1 MDFYNQIAENTHLLN
16 KSDNEILS
24 YCIRNNKRISEMKV
38 QQVADELYTSPASVI
53 RFCKKL
59 GFSGFSEFK
68 AALKVELSQNG
79 KEEKKAYHS
88 TDFLRDVHK
97 TIQLIQEETIDWL
110 LEKIHNSRRVEF
122 YAAGSSRTVA
132 AEFVKRLQ
140 VIGKPAF
147 WYDDSS
153 LMNISAKQM
162 TGEDLVIV
170 ISVSGE
176 TSLVIAAAN
185 MAKSRGAT
193 IVSVTNLGSNTLSD
207 MADENIYV
215 NSTYFVKSN
224 IEIRSR
230 LQLCLV
236 CEYIFF
242 RYLERY
248 GSCDGANLPAERMET
263 AKAML
268 DKSREMT

>member
-1 MDFYNQIAENTHLLN
+1 MEFYNRIAERTPLLN

-24 YCIRNNKRISEMKV
+24 YCIRNNKKIAEMKV
-38 QQVADELYTSPASVI
+38 KEVADALYTSPASVI

-68 AALKVELSQNG
+68 AALKVEIFEGN
-79 KEEKKAYHS
+79 KAQTVQSHP
-88 TDFLRDVHK
+88 TDFLKDVHK
-97 TIQLIQEETIDWL
+97 TIQLIQEDTIDRIV
-110 LEKIHNSRRVEF
+110 EKIHASRRVEL
-122 YAAGSSRTVA
+122 YAAGSSRMVA
-132 AEFVKRLQ
+132 SELVKRLQ

-153 LMNISAKQM
+153 LMNISAKQV
-162 TGEDLVIV
+162 TDKDLVIA

-193 IVSVTNLGSNTLSD
+193 IVSATNLGSNTLSD
-207 MADENIYV
+207 VADENIYV
-215 NSTYFVKSN
+215 QSTFFVRSD
-224 IEIRSR
+224 IAIRSR
-230 LQLCLV
+230 VQLLLV

-248 GSCDGANLPAERMET
+248 GSADGIKPEE
-263 AKAML
+263 KAI
-268 DKSREMT
+268 

>member
-1 MDFYNQIAENTHLLN
+1 
-16 KSDNEILS
+16 
-24 YCIRNNKRISEMKV
+24 MKV
-38 QQVADELYTSPASVI
+38 QEVADELYTSPASVI

-68 AALKVELSQNG
+68 AALKVEIFQSKGAQA
-79 KEEKKAYHS
+79 EESRS
-88 TDFLRDVHK
+88 TDFLKDVRK
-97 TIQLIQEETIDWL
+97 TIQLIQEETIDRI
-110 LEKIHNSRRVEF
+110 LEKIHASRRVEF

-140 VIGKPAF
+140 IIGKPDF

-153 LMNISAKQM
+153 LMNISAKQV
-162 TGEDLVIV
+162 TEEDLVIA

-207 MADENIYV
+207 MADENVYV
-215 NSTYFVKSN
+215 NSTFFMKS
-224 IEIRSR
+224 EITVRSR
-230 LQLCLV
+230 VQLLLV

-248 GSCDGANLPAERMET
+248 GSAGD
-263 AKAML
+263 
-268 DKSREMT
+268 

>member
-1 MDFYNQIAENTHLLN
+1 MDFYNRIAKNTNSLN

-24 YCIRNNKRISEMKV
+24 YCIRNNKKISEMTV

-68 AALKVELSQNG
+68 AALKVEIFQGDRENT
-79 KEEKKAYHS
+79 EESHP
-88 TDFLRDVHK
+88 TDFLKDVHK
-97 TIQLIQEETIDWL
+97 TIQLIQEDTIDRIL
-110 LEKIHNSRRVEF
+110 DKIHESRRVEF

-140 VIGKPAF
+140 IIGKPAF

-153 LMNISAKQM
+153 LMNISARQ
-162 TGEDLVIV
+162 TTDRDLVIA
-170 ISVSGE
+170 ISASGE

-185 MAKSRGAT
+185 MARSRGAF

-207 MADENIYV
+207 MADENVYV
-215 NSTYFVKSN
+215 HSTYFMKSD
-224 IEIRSR
+224 IAVRSR
-230 LQLCLV
+230 V
-236 CEYIFF
+236 
-242 RYLERY
+242 
-248 GSCDGANLPAERMET
+248 
-263 AKAML
+263 
-268 DKSREMT
+268 

>member
-1 MDFYNQIAENTHLLN
+1 
-16 KSDNEILS
+16 
-24 YCIRNNKRISEMKV
+24 MKV
-38 QQVADELYTSPASVI
+38 QEVADELYTSPASVI

-68 AALKVELSQNG
+68 AALKVELFQNG
-79 KEEKKAYHS
+79 KEETKTHHS
-88 TDFLRDVHK
+88 TDFLKDVHK
-97 TIQLIQEETIDWL
+97 TIQLIQEDTVDWL
-110 LEKIHNSRRVEF
+110 LEKIHHCRR
-122 YAAGSSRTVA
+122 VA

-162 TGEDLVIV
+162 TAEDLVV
-170 ISVSGE
+170 AISVSGE

-248 GSCDGANLPAERMET
+248 GCSEDALLPEKQRI
-263 AKAML
+263 L
-268 DKSREMT
+268 VR

>member
-1 MDFYNQIAENTHLLN
+1 MDFYNRIAENTHLLN
-16 KSDNEILS
+16 KGDNEILS
-24 YCIRNNKRISEMKV
+24 YCIKNNKRISGMKV
-38 QQVADELYTSPASVI
+38 QEVADELYTSPASVI

-68 AALKVELSQNG
+68 AALKVELFQNG
-79 KEEKKAYHS
+79 KEETKTHHS
-88 TDFLRDVHK
+88 TDFLKDVHK
-97 TIQLIQEETIDWL
+97 TIQLIQEDTVDWL
-110 LEKIHNSRRVEF
+110 LEKIHHCRRVEF

-162 TGEDLVIV
+162 TAEDLVV
-170 ISVSGE
+170 AISVSGE

-248 GSCDGANLPAERMET
+248 GCSEDALLPEKQRI
-263 AKAML
+263 L
-268 DKSREMT
+268 VR

>member
-1 MDFYNQIAENTHLLN
+1 
-16 KSDNEILS
+16 
-24 YCIRNNKRISEMKV
+24 MKV
-38 QQVADELYTSPASVI
+38 QEVADELYTSPASVI

-68 AALKVELSQNG
+68 AALKVEIFQNKG
-79 KEEKKAYHS
+79 AQAEESRS
-88 TDFLRDVHK
+88 TDFLKDVRK
-97 TIQLIQEETIDWL
+97 TIQLIQEETIDRI
-110 LEKIHNSRRVEF
+110 LEKIHTSRRVEF

-140 VIGKPAF
+140 IIGKPAF

-153 LMNISAKQM
+153 LMNISAKQV
-162 TGEDLVIV
+162 TEEDLVIA

-176 TSLVIAAAN
+176 TSIVIAAAN

-207 MADENIYV
+207 MADENVYV
-215 NSTYFVKSN
+215 NSTFFMKS
-224 IEIRSR
+224 EITVRSR
-230 LQLCLV
+230 VQLLLV

-248 GSCDGANLPAERMET
+248 GSAGD
-263 AKAML
+263 
-268 DKSREMT
+268 

>member
-1 MDFYNQIAENTHLLN
+1 MEFYNRIAENTHLLN

-24 YCIRNNKRISEMKV
+24 YCIRNNKKISEMKV
-38 QQVADELYTSPASVI
+38 QEVADELYTSPASVI

-68 AALKVELSQNG
+68 AALKVEIFQRE
-79 KEEKKAYHS
+79 EEKGEYHS
-88 TDFLRDVHK
+88 TDFLKDVHK
-97 TIQLIQEETIDWL
+97 TVQLIQEETIDWL
-110 LEKIHNSRRVEF
+110 IEQIHNSRRVEF
-122 YAAGSSRTVA
+122 YAAGSSRVVA

-140 VIGKPAF
+140 IIGKPAF

-153 LMNISAKQM
+153 LMNISAKQI
-162 TGEDLVIV
+162 TKEDMAIV

-185 MAKSRGAT
+185 MAKSRGAP
-193 IVSVTNLGSNTLSD
+193 IVSITNLGSNTLCD

-215 NSTYFVKSN
+215 NSTYFVKSG

-230 LQLCLV
+230 LQMHLI

-242 RYLERY
+242 RYLECY
-248 GSCDGANLPAERMET
+248 GGHSQEQCLTNTG
-263 AKAML
+263 K
-268 DKSREMT
+268 

>member
-1 MDFYNQIAENTHLLN
+1 
-16 KSDNEILS
+16 
-24 YCIRNNKRISEMKV
+24 MKV
-38 QQVADELYTSPASVI
+38 QEVADELYTSPASVI

-68 AALKVELSQNG
+68 AALKVEIFQSKGAQA
-79 KEEKKAYHS
+79 EESRS
-88 TDFLRDVHK
+88 TDFLKDVRK
-97 TIQLIQEETIDWL
+97 TIQLIQEETIDRI
-110 LEKIHNSRRVEF
+110 LEKIHASRRVEF

-140 VIGKPAF
+140 IIGKPAF

-153 LMNISAKQM
+153 LMNISAKQV
-162 TGEDLVIV
+162 TEEDLVIA

-207 MADENIYV
+207 MADENVYV
-215 NSTYFVKSN
+215 NSTFFMKS
-224 IEIRSR
+224 EITVRSR
-230 LQLCLV
+230 VQLLLV

-248 GSCDGANLPAERMET
+248 GSAGD
-263 AKAML
+263 
-268 DKSREMT
+268 

>member
-1 MDFYNQIAENTHLLN
+1 MDFYKRIAENTHLLN

-24 YCIRNNKRISEMKV
+24 YCIGNNKKISGMKV
-38 QQVADELYTSPASVI
+38 QEVADELYISPASVI

-68 AALKVELSQNG
+68 AALKVEIFQGAG
-79 KEEKKAYHS
+79 KKGDECHS
-88 TDFLRDVHK
+88 TDFLKDVHK
-97 TIQLIQEETIDWL
+97 TIQLIHEETIDRIL
-110 LEKIHNSRRVEF
+110 DRIHKSRRVEF

-140 VIGKPAF
+140 IIGKPAF

-153 LMNISAKQM
+153 LMNISAKQA
-162 TGEDLVIV
+162 TEKDLVIA

-185 MAKSRGAT
+185 MAKSRGAS
-193 IVSVTNLGSNTLSD
+193 IVSITNLGSNTLSD
-207 MADENIYV
+207 MADENVYA
-215 NSTYFVKSN
+215 NSTFFIKED
-224 IEIRSR
+224 IQIRSR
-230 LQLCLV
+230 VQLLLV

-242 RYLERY
+242 RYLECY
-248 GSCDGANLPAERMET
+248 GGSE
-263 AKAML
+263 
-268 DKSREMT
+268 

>member
-1 MDFYNQIAENTHLLN
+1 MDFYNRIAENAHLLN

-24 YCIRNNKRISEMKV
+24 YCIRNNQTLSKMKV
-38 QQVADELYTSPASVI
+38 QEVADTLYTSPASVV

-68 AALKVELSQNG
+68 AGIKAELSQNQNESG
-79 KEEKKAYHS
+79 QKSHP
-88 TDFLRDVHK
+88 TDFLKDVHK
-97 TIQLIQEETIDWL
+97 TIQLIPEETIDRV
-110 LEKIHNSRRVEF
+110 LEKIHNCRRIEL

-140 VIGKPAF
+140 VLGKPAF

-153 LMNISAKQM
+153 LMNISARQVD
-162 TGEDLVIV
+162 ENDLVIA

-185 MAKSRGAT
+185 MAKSRGAFILSLT
-193 IVSVTNLGSNTLSD
+193 DLGSNTLSD

-215 NSTYFVKSN
+215 NSTYFIKAD
-224 IEIRSR
+224 IKIRSR
-230 LQLCLV
+230 VQMLLV
-236 CEYIFF
+236 CEYMFF
-242 RYLERY
+242 RYLESF
-248 GSCDGANLPAERMET
+248 GDQME
-263 AKAML
+263 
-268 DKSREMT
+268 

>member
-1 MDFYNQIAENTHLLN
+1 MDFYNRIAENTHLLN
-16 KSDNEILS
+16 KGDNEILS
-24 YCIRNNKRISEMKV
+24 YCIRNNKQISGMKV
-38 QQVADELYTSPASVI
+38 QEVADELYTSPASVI

-68 AALKVELSQNG
+68 AALKVELFQNG
-79 KEEKKAYHS
+79 EEEKRVHHS

-97 TIQLIQEETIDWL
+97 TIQLIQEDTIDWL
-110 LEKIHNSRRVEF
+110 LERIHTSRRVEF
-122 YAAGSSRTVA
+122 YAAGSSRVVA

-140 VIGKPAF
+140 VIGKSAF

-162 TGEDLVIV
+162 TEEDLVIV

-248 GSCDGANLPAERMET
+248 GCSEEERLCGEQKM
-263 AKAML
+263 AVGKA
-268 DKSREMT
+268 

>member
-1 MDFYNQIAENTHLLN
+1 MEFYKRIAENTYLLN

-24 YCIRNNKRISEMKV
+24 YCIRNNKKISGMKV
-38 QQVADELYTSPASVI
+38 QEVADELYTSPASVI

-68 AALKVELSQNG
+68 AALKVETFQG
-79 KEEKKAYHS
+79 KGNQREECHP
-88 TDFLRDVHK
+88 TDFLKDVHK
-97 TIQLIQEETIDWL
+97 TIQLIQEETIDRI

-140 VIGKPAF
+140 IIGKPAF

-153 LMNISAKQM
+153 LMNISAKQV
-162 TGEDLVIV
+162 TEEDVVIA

-176 TSLVIAAAN
+176 TSLIIAAAN
-185 MAKSRGAT
+185 MAKSRGAS
-193 IVSVTNLGSNTLSD
+193 IISITNLGSNTLSD
-207 MADENIYV
+207 MADENVYA
-215 NSTYFVKSN
+215 NSTFFVKED

-230 LQLCLV
+230 VQLLLV

-242 RYLERY
+242 RYLESY
-248 GSCDGANLPAERMET
+248 GGSGE
-263 AKAML
+263 
-268 DKSREMT
+268 

>member
-1 MDFYNQIAENTHLLN
+1 MEFYNRIAKNTHLLN

-38 QQVADELYTSPASVI
+38 QEVADELYTSPASVI

-68 AALKVELSQNG
+68 AALKVEIFQSKGAQA
-79 KEEKKAYHS
+79 EES
-88 TDFLRDVHK
+88 RPTDFLRDVRK
-97 TIQLIQEETIDWL
+97 TIQLIQEETIDRI
-110 LEKIHNSRRVEF
+110 LEKIHASRRVEF

-140 VIGKPAF
+140 IIGKPAF

-153 LMNISAKQM
+153 LMNISAKQV
-162 TGEDLVIV
+162 TEEDLVIA

-207 MADENIYV
+207 MADENVYV
-215 NSTYFVKSN
+215 NSTFFMKS
-224 IEIRSR
+224 EITVRSR
-230 LQLCLV
+230 VQLLLV

-248 GSCDGANLPAERMET
+248 GNAGD
-263 AKAML
+263 
-268 DKSREMT
+268 